1 VSWRLFTVSLVKD
14 LRRRLAD
21 PLALVLWFGIPLLVA
36 SLLGLVSAGGQGPR
50 GRLLLADADEGL
62 VGLVIAGAVRQQPL
76 STFFALERVAEA
88 EGRAEV
94 AAGRASALVIVPAGA
109 TGAILDGRPVTLAL
123 VTNPSQR
130 ILPAI
135 VQQGLEMLVEAA
147 FYLQRLGGDALALV
161 RDGQRTEGFLDDDRI
176 ARASVDLNQRLRRLA
191 RVLFPPVLAL
201 APKPAAG
208 EGSPGAAAGA
218 LDIGRLLL
226 PGVLFMALLF
236 VAQGTSDDIWDEQR
250 QGTLRRAMSAPGSV
264 LAFLAAKLASGAAIA
279 AGASLVAL
287 AAGIALFGVPPLRA
301 AAAWPWCVFGGVVL
315 LCLFQVPQLVATTRQ
330 GAGLLSNLIVFPLM
344 MIGGSFFP
352 FEMMPAWMARIGRW
366 TPNGQAVA
374 RLKELLA
381 GTADPAALAVAVVAM
396 GVPAAL
402 ALAVS
407 ARLVRR
413 RFEVTW

>member
-1 VSWRLFTVSLVKD
+1 MSWRLFVVSLVKD

-36 SLLGLVSAGGQGPR
+36 GLLGLVSSGGPGAR

-62 VGLVIAGAVRQQPL
+62 VGLVIAGAVREQPL
-76 STFFALERVAEA
+76 AAFFALERVTEA
-88 EGRAEV
+88 EGRADV
-94 AAGRASALVIVPAGA
+94 AAGRASALVVVPRGA
-109 TGAILDGRPVTLAL
+109 TDAILDGRPVTLSL

-147 FYLQRLGGDALALV
+147 FYLQRLGGDVLALA
-161 RDGQRTEGFLDDDRI
+161 RDGRRRGGAPDDESV
-176 ARASVDLNQRLRRLA
+176 ARASVNLNQRLRQLE

-201 APKPAAG
+201 QPEPDPGGSGPAA
-208 EGSPGAAAGA
+208 AASAFE
-218 LDIGRLLL
+218 IGRLLL

-287 AAGIALFGVPPLRA
+287 LAGVALFGVPPLRA
-301 AAAWPWCVFGGVVL
+301 AAAWPWCVFGGTVL
-315 LCLFQVPQLVATTRQ
+315 LCLFQVPQLLAATRQ

-374 RLKELLA
+374 RLRELLA
-381 GTADPAALAVAVVAM
+381 GTADPATLAVAAAAM
-396 GVPAAL
+396 GGAAAL
-402 ALAVS
+402 ALVAA

>member
-1 VSWRLFTVSLVKD
+1 
-14 LRRRLAD
+14 
-21 PLALVLWFGIPLLVA
+21 
-36 SLLGLVSAGGQGPR
+36 
-50 GRLLLADADEGL
+50 
-62 VGLVIAGAVRQQPL
+62 
-76 STFFALERVAEA
+76 
-88 EGRAEV
+88 
-94 AAGRASALVIVPAGA
+94 
-109 TGAILDGRPVTLAL
+109 VTLSL

-147 FYLQRLGGDALALV
+147 FYLQRLGGDVLGLV
-161 RDGQRTEGFLDDDRI
+161 RDGRRTEGPLDDDRV
-176 ARASVDLNQRLRRLA
+176 ARASVDLNQRLRRLG

-201 APKPAAG
+201 QAEPGTAGSGPAA
-208 EGSPGAAAGA
+208 AASAF
-218 LDIGRLLL
+218 DIGRLLL

-287 AAGIALFGVPPLRA
+287 LAGVALFGVPPLRA
-301 AAAWPWCVFGGVVL
+301 AAAWPWAVFGGTVL
-315 LCLFQVPQLVATTRQ
+315 LCLFQVPPLLATTRQ

-374 RLKELLA
+374 RLRELLA
-381 GTADPAALAVAVVAM
+381 GTADPAALALAAAAM
-396 GVPAAL
+396 GLAAAL
-402 ALAVS
+402 ALVVA

>member
-1 VSWRLFTVSLVKD
+1 VSWRLFTASLAKD

-21 PLALVLWFGIPLLVA
+21 PLALVFWFGIPLLVA
-36 SLLGLVSAGGQGPR
+36 GLLGLVSGGGQGPR

-62 VGLVIAGAVRQQPL
+62 VGFVIAGAVRQPPL
-76 STFFALERVAEA
+76 ATFFALERVSEA
-88 EGRAEV
+88 EGRAEL

-109 TGAILDGRPVTLAL
+109 TDAILNERPVTLSL

-135 VQQGLEMLVEAA
+135 VQEGLEMLVEAV
-147 FYLQRLGGDALALV
+147 FYLQRLGGDTLALV
-161 RDGQRTEGFLDDDRI
+161 RERRGTRGLLEDERVARI
-176 ARASVDLNQRLRRLA
+176 SVDLNQRLRRLEP
-191 RVLFPPVLAL
+191 VLFPPVLTL
-201 APKPAAG
+201 AAEPAAG
-208 EGSPGAAAGA
+208 EGEPAAASGA

-236 VAQGTSDDIWDEQR
+236 VAQGTSDDIWEEQR
-250 QGTLRRAMSAPGSV
+250 QGTLRRAVSAPGSV

-287 AAGIALFGVPPLRA
+287 VAGVALFGVPPLRA
-301 AAAWPWCVFGGVVL
+301 VAAWPWSVFGGVVL

-344 MIGGSFFP
+344 MVGGSFFP

-374 RLKELLA
+374 RLKDLLA
-381 GTADPAALAVAVVAM
+381 GSADPGELAVAVMAM
-396 GVPAAL
+396 GAAAVL
-402 ALAVS
+402 ALAIS

>member
-1 VSWRLFTVSLVKD
+1 MNRRLFVVSLVKD

-21 PLALVLWFGIPLLVA
+21 PLALLLWFGIPLLVA
-36 SLLGLVSAGGQGPR
+36 GLLALVSAGGQGAR

-76 STFFALERVAEA
+76 AAFLALERVTEA
-88 EGRAEV
+88 EGRVEV
-94 AAGRASALVIVPAGA
+94 AAGRASALVIVPGGA
-109 TGAILDGRPVTLAL
+109 TGAILDGRPVTLLL
-123 VTNPSQR
+123 VTNPSQQV
-130 ILPAI
+130 LPAI

-161 RDGQRTEGFLDDDRI
+161 RDGQRTDGLLDDDRV
-176 ARASVDLNQRLRRLA
+176 ARASVDLNQRLRRLE

-201 APKPAAG
+201 QAEPGTREGRPAA
-208 EGSPGAAAGA
+208 AASTF
-218 LDIGRLLL
+218 DIGRLLL
-226 PGVLFMALLF
+226 PGVLFTALLF
-236 VAQGTSDDIWDEQR
+236 VAQGTGDDIWDEQR

-287 AAGIALFGVPPLRA
+287 LAGVALFGVPPLRA
-301 AAAWPWCVFGGVVL
+301 AAAWPWCVFGGAVL
-315 LCLFQVPQLVATTRQ
+315 LCLFQVPQLLATTRQ
-330 GAGLLSNLIVFPLM
+330 SAQLLSNLIVLPLM
-344 MIGGSFFP
+344 MVGGSFFP
-352 FEMMPAWMARIGRW
+352 FEMMPAWMARVGRW

-374 RLKELLA
+374 RLRDLLA
-381 GTADPAALAVAVVAM
+381 GTADPAAMAVAAAAM
-396 GVPAAL
+396 GVAAGL
-402 ALAVS
+402 ALVVA

>member
-1 VSWRLFTVSLVKD
+1 MSWRLFTASLVKD

-36 SLLGLVSAGGQGPR
+36 GLLGLVSGGGQGPR

-62 VGLVIAGAVRQQPL
+62 VGFVIAGAARQPPL
-76 STFFALERVAEA
+76 ATFFALERVSEA
-88 EGRAEV
+88 EGRAEL
-94 AAGRASALVIVPAGA
+94 AAGRASALVVVPAGA
-109 TGAILDGRPVTLAL
+109 TDAILNEHPVTLSL

-135 VQQGLEMLVEAA
+135 VQEGLEMLVEAV
-147 FYLQRLGGDALALV
+147 FYLQRLGGDTLALV
-161 RDGQRTEGFLDDDRI
+161 RERQGTRGPLEDERVARI
-176 ARASVDLNQRLRRLA
+176 SVDLNQRLRRLEP
-191 RVLFPPVLAL
+191 VLFPPVLTL
-201 APKPAAG
+201 AAAPAAG
-208 EGSPGAAAGA
+208 EGAPAASGA

-279 AGASLVAL
+279 AGASLAALVA
-287 AAGIALFGVPPLRA
+287 GVALFGVPPLRA
-301 AAAWPWCVFGGVVL
+301 LAAWPWCVFGGIVL

-344 MIGGSFFP
+344 MVGGSFFP

-374 RLKELLA
+374 RLKDLLS
-381 GTADPAALAVAVVAM
+381 GTADPAAMAVAVTVM
-396 GVPAAL
+396 GVAAAL
-402 ALAVS
+402 ALVAS
-407 ARLVRR
+407 AWLVRR
-413 RFEVTW
+413 RFEATW